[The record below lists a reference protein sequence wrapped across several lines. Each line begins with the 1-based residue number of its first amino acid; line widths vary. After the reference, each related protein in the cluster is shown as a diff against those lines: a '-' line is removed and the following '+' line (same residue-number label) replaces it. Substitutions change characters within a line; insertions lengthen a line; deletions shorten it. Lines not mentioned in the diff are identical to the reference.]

1 MKEVTVV
8 LSVEM
13 SNQAVL
19 QRKKLYPIVYA
30 MYYNYYTG
38 YVWSHGIYPIM
49 KCYFIISFKSLI
61 TIIRIDIYILIFTT
75 ESCTDR
81 CLRNNI
87 YLSFTN
93 E

>member
-19 QRKKLYPIVYA
+19 QRKKLFPIVYA

-38 YVWSHGIYPIM
+38 YVWSHGIYHIM
-49 KCYFIISFKSLI
+49 KCYFIILFKGPI

-75 ESCTDR
+75 E
-81 CLRNNI
+81 
-87 YLSFTN
+87 
-93 E
+93 

>member
-19 QRKKLYPIVYA
+19 QRKKPFPIVYA

-38 YVWSHGIYPIM
+38 YVWSHGIYHIM
-49 KCYFIISFKSLI
+49 KYYFNILSKSLI
-61 TIIRIDIYILIFTT
+61 TICELLEIQIDIYILIFTAA
-75 ESCTDR
+75 
-81 CLRNNI
+81 
-87 YLSFTN
+87 
-93 E
+93 

>member
-19 QRKKLYPIVYA
+19 QRKKPFPIVYA

-38 YVWSHGIYPIM
+38 YVWSHGIYHIM
-49 KCYFIISFKSLI
+49 KCYFIILSKSPI
-61 TIIRIDIYILIFTT
+61 TIIRIDMYILIFT
-75 ESCTDR
+75 SK
-81 CLRNNI
+81 
-87 YLSFTN
+87 
-93 E
+93 

>member
-19 QRKKLYPIVYA
+19 QRKKPFPIVYA

-38 YVWSHGIYPIM
+38 YVWSHGIYHIL
-49 KCYFIISFKSLI
+49 KCYFIILSKSPI
-61 TIIRIDIYILIFTT
+61 TIY
-75 ESCTDR
+75 
-81 CLRNNI
+81 
-87 YLSFTN
+87 
-93 E
+93 

>member
-38 YVWSHGIYPIM
+38 YVWSHGICHIL
-49 KCYFIISFKSLI
+49 KCYFIILLKGRVMDFI
-61 TIIRIDIYILIFTT
+61 Q
-75 ESCTDR
+75 
-81 CLRNNI
+81 
-87 YLSFTN
+87 
-93 E
+93 

>member
-19 QRKKLYPIVYA
+19 QRNKKPFPIVYA

-38 YVWSHGIYPIM
+38 YVWSHG
-49 KCYFIISFKSLI
+49 
-61 TIIRIDIYILIFTT
+61 T
-75 ESCTDR
+75 
-81 CLRNNI
+81 
-87 YLSFTN
+87 
-93 E
+93 

>member
-19 QRKKLYPIVYA
+19 QRKKLFPIVYA

-38 YVWSHGIYPIM
+38 YVWSHGIYHIM
-49 KCYFIISFKSLI
+49 KCYFIILFKSLI
-61 TIIRIDIYILIFTT
+61 TIIRIDMYILIFTS
-75 ESCTDR
+75 E
-81 CLRNNI
+81 
-87 YLSFTN
+87 
-93 E
+93 